1 MLITVSFTCRSGSR
15 RPLADVSVFGLA
27 VVSLEVALPP
37 VSDAALGASAVLQR
51 VELLQPRRRPANK
64 VISSKNFHQ
73 GETG

>member
-1 MLITVSFTCRSGSR
+1 
-15 RPLADVSVFGLA
+15 
-27 VVSLEVALPP
+27 
-37 VSDAALGASAVLQR
+37 